1 MAKEKLWSA
10 LIHLGG
16 NMWNE
21 EGNWNGRAGQPGAL
35 ASPVLRLDRGL
46 WDRYMENLVR
56 VGANAVIIDVGEGML
71 YESHPELAV
80 EGSWTKDEVAKEV
93 ARLRAMGLEPI
104 PKLNFSAGHDIWLQE
119 YSYMLATRKYR
130 DVCADLIRE
139 VCEAFTP
146 KHFHLGMDEET
157 WGIQKD
163 YYYAVIRQHDV
174 WWRDFYHL
182 VACCEKANARPWIWS
197 DYCWAHPEE
206 FYKKMPRSV
215 VQCNWYY
222 SMALDPAAITDEKR
236 KLRLEAFE
244 ELDRQGFDQV
254 PTGSNWSHP
263 ANMQALTEYCTNH
276 ISDEHLMGF
285 MQTPWCLFT
294 EDKKDHLDQSVE
306 KLGESIAWYN
316 NQK

>member
-1 MAKEKLWSA
+1 MQNEKIWSFFMYLSNHMWDDEHTPPRGWYEKPRYEECNNVNIETWDETMRFLA
-10 LIHLGG
+10 ERQY
-16 NMWNE
+16 NM
-21 EGNWNGRAGQPGAL
+21 
-35 ASPVLRLDRGL
+35 VL
-46 WDRYMENLVR
+46 
-56 VGANAVIIDVGEGML
+56 IDVGDGIK
-71 YESHPELAV
+71 YESRPEISAPDA
-80 EGSWTKDEVAKEV
+80 WDKDFLKKKLDEM
-93 ARLRAMGLEPI
+93 RALGLEPI
-104 PKLNFSAGHDIWLQE
+104 PKLNFSCKHHTWLK
-119 YSYMLATRKYR
+119 KYR
-130 DVCADLIRE
+130 YMVSTPEYYAACADVIRE

-206 FYKKMPRSV
+206 FYKKMPKSV

-254 PTGSNWSHP
+254 PTGSNWSNP

-316 NQK
+316 NR